1 MLDSAGRSAVPT
13 SVLLKAFFALI
24 FCILCL
30 NAEFRWARGANARGE
45 PKEDRGKVRKL
56 TFPLSP
62 LGSPLALPFPDSLTP
77 LGRKPLDWRKL
88 LGGHC
93 CLICAVPMSRD
104 LNERT
109 ISRILHAELRAS
121 ISGERGSGRR
131 EREGG
136 NLRREGNA
144 SAASFLSFLG
154 FLPSHLRPA
163 PSIKIYLTKG

>member
-1 MLDSAGRSAVPT
+1 MVIFIGRGFEGT
-13 SVLLKAFFALI
+13 TQ
-24 FCILCL
+24 
-30 NAEFRWARGANARGE
+30 RGQGE
-45 PKEDRGKVRKL
+45 VREL

-62 LGSPLALPFPDSLTP
+62 LGFSRTVTPVLRSSFSSFLTP
-77 LGRKPLDWRKL
+77 LGREPLAWRKL

-93 CLICAVPMSRD
+93 CLMCAVPLSRD
-104 LNERT
+104 LNERM
-109 ISRILHAELRAS
+109 ISHILHAELRAS

-154 FLPSHLRPA
+154 FLPSHSRPA

>member
-1 MLDSAGRSAVPT
+1 MYAFVSCSLSLLLLEFPLGAGRDCEAT
-13 SVLLKAFFALI
+13 TQ
-24 FCILCL
+24 
-30 NAEFRWARGANARGE
+30 
-45 PKEDRGKVRKL
+45 RGKREVREL

-62 LGSPLALPFPDSLTP
+62 LGFLLALLFPHSLSP
-77 LGRKPLDWRKL
+77 LGREPLAWRKL

-93 CLICAVPMSRD
+93 CLMCAVPMSRD

-154 FLPSHLRPA
+154 FLPSHSRPA
-163 PSIKIYLTKG
+163 PSEKIYLTKG